1 MDNKIQLIS
10 DGDGLTVIGDPADVE
25 HFLASEG
32 LLSMS
37 RDLVSRRL
45 GSLLR
50 IGAAV
55 AQAGSEIAT
64 HSCRWLKLTEESA
77 HLYKK
82 YGLMESKLPG
92 ISHAMVGKPGS
103 IKSWLQVAEGPSSLL
118 TNPAILSGAA
128 GIMAQLALQHEMS
141 EIKSHLA
148 AIGKKVDDVI
158 RAQKDAELGRM
169 VGAGIDIES
178 AMTVLERMGRV
189 DDDTWSTVQGR
200 THTITDAL
208 GWVLRRLDALAERM
222 EGTTKIGDLAKTAK
236 EVDSVVRESLI
247 VLARCF
253 ELQGALD
260 VLRLER
266 ALDKSPDELEGLRHV
281 LAVDRQRRRERI
293 SQKIEDLMARM
304 HAAAGKAN
312 SNVLLHLPAHRA
324 VVGSINRVG
333 ITVDEFHE
341 LLGIESGQHSL
352 EATRWWDAARDP
364 GQLKNAAAEAGRKA
378 AAGAVVVGAVAALWA
393 NRAALAGEERDEEE

>member
-1 MDNKIQLIS
+1 
-10 DGDGLTVIGDPADVE
+10 
-25 HFLASEG
+25 
-32 LLSMS
+32 
-37 RDLVSRRL
+37 
-45 GSLLR
+45 
-50 IGAAV
+50 
-55 AQAGSEIAT
+55 
-64 HSCRWLKLTEESA
+64 LKLTEESA

-92 ISHAMVGKPGS
+92 ISHAMVGKPGA
-103 IKSWLQVAEGPSSLL
+103 IKSWLQVAEGPGSLL
-118 TNPAILSGAA
+118 ANPAILSGAA

-178 AMTVLERMGRV
+178 AMTVLEGIGRV

-222 EGTTKIGDLAKTAK
+222 EGPTKIGDLAKTAK
-236 EVDSVVRESLI
+236 EMDSEVRESLI

-333 ITVDEFHE
+333 ITVDGFHE

-378 AAGAVVVGAVAALWA
+378 AAGAVVVGAVAALWT
-393 NRAALAGEERDEEE
+393 NRAALAGEERGEEE